1 MVKAGQFVCCLAL
14 NETLPVLIVLFL
26 LIANL
31 SNILLLLRLK
41 SQLNKNLLQLLI
53 AVIDNELL
61 KTVPLQKK

>member
-1 MVKAGQFVCCLAL
+1 MKP
-14 NETLPVLIVLFL
+14 LPVLIVLFL